1 LNPKKTPALRASL
14 GGRGPS
20 SLKMHKNVSE
30 RERERERERELQMLW
45 LASTFK
51 DA

>member
-20 SLKMHKNVSE
+20 SLKMHKNVSV
-30 RERERERERELQMLW
+30 RERERELQMLW